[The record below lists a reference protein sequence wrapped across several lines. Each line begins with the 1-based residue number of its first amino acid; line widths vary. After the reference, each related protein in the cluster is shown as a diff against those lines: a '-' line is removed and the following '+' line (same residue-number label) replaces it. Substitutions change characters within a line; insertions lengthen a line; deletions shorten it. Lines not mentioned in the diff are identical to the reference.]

1 MTYKIQEMLGS
12 YSIQKDNMSI
22 PRSTDNRDYVAFIEA
37 IAMGTDTVEGP
48 DVVSEGYQT
57 LRVYPSTAEQ
67 LDMQYWDTV
76 NNTTLWKDVIDSVK
90 AEHPKTIERTVSVGE
105 VPAWVQEE
113 ADIWLATKQLREYS
127 TAIER
132 LDQYVL
138 ADGREEVRES
148 VVIATEIVLDS
159 DGMPTIDADGNVVML
174 DTTEEQIVVSAI
186 EAVVATITRTT
197 SDIQSDT
204 QVTEEIE
211 NPVITADV
219 AERAE
224 AQSIVDATPAGVIAA
239 YNALV

>member
-22 PRSTDNRDYVAFIEA
+22 PRSAGNRDYVAFIEA

-48 DVVSEGYQT
+48 DVVSEGYQA

-76 NNTTLWKDVIDSVK
+76 NNTTLWKDMIDSVK

-105 VPAWVQEE
+105 VPAWVHEE
-113 ADIWLATKQLREYS
+113 AGVWLAAKQLREYS

-159 DGMPTIDADGNVVML
+159 DGMPTIDAEGNVVML